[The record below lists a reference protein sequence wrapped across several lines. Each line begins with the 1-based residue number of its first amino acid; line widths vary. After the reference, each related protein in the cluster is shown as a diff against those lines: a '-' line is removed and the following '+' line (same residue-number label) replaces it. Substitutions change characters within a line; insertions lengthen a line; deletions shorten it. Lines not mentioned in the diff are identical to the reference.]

1 MRILA
6 PISLVLVTASVF
18 AITLSTL
25 GSEKVESSATATAPL
40 VNDDVPPLR
49 PLAAAQAVA
58 R

>member
-6 PISLVLVTASVF
+6 PISLFLVTAYVF

-25 GSEKVESSATATAPL
+25 GSEKVESGAHATAPL
-40 VNDDVPPLR
+40 VDDDVPPLR
-49 PLAAAQAVA
+49 PIAAN

>member
-6 PISLVLVTASVF
+6 PISLVLVTAFVF

-25 GSEKVESSATATAPL
+25 GSEKVRPAANATAAPL
-40 VNDDVPPLR
+40 VDEDVPPLR
-49 PLAAAQAVA
+49 PIAAN

>member
-18 AITLSTL
+18 AITLSTI
-25 GSEKVESSATATAPL
+25 GPDQVKPGAREAAPL
-40 VNDDVPPLR
+40 VADDLPPLR
-49 PLAAAQAVA
+49 PLASAA